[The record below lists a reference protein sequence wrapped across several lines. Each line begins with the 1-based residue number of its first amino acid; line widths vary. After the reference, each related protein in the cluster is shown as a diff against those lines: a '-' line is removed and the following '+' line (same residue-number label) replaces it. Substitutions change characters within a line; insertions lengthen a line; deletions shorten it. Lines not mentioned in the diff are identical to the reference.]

1 MLTAAGGISHAQARG
16 DMRLLRGRR
25 AAHWLWPSFRRPDQ
39 ALLTPANAP
48 HAFPEPVSCA
58 ILSQAVGGWA
68 AHLGNV
74 GSKAMRMVDA
84 SIALFARFA
93 GNSRIGDLLSMLA

>member
-1 MLTAAGGISHAQARG
+1 MAQARG

-74 GSKAMRMVDA
+74 GSHEPWPEQEQSPEPHTKFLILPVAE
-84 SIALFARFA
+84 
-93 GNSRIGDLLSMLA
+93 SRGRQRTDP

>member
-1 MLTAAGGISHAQARG
+1 MAQARG

-48 HAFPEPVSCA
+48 HPFLEPVSCA
-58 ILSQAVGGWA
+58 ILSQAVGGCA

-74 GSKAMRMVDA
+74 GLVRQRS
-84 SIALFARFA
+84 
-93 GNSRIGDLLSMLA
+93 

>member
-1 MLTAAGGISHAQARG
+1 MAQARG

-48 HAFPEPVSCA
+48 HSFPEPVSCA

-74 GSKAMRMVDA
+74 G
-84 SIALFARFA
+84 
-93 GNSRIGDLLSMLA
+93 